1 MAIDPTPVST
11 PVPTVSSELETAT
24 VQLPAETLNFLRQE
38 AEKRGVSTGDMV
50 RIALGTQK
58 FLSEAVESGAQL
70 QRRGKDRTL
79 NVSI

>member
-1 MAIDPTPVST
+1 MAIDPTQAST
-11 PVPTVSSELETAT
+11 ASSVLETAT
-24 VQLPAETLNFLRQE
+24 VQLPPETLNFLRQE

-58 FLSEAVESGAQL
+58 FLSEAVESGAKLQL
-70 QRRGKDRTL
+70 KGKDRTL